1 MIIAILALRAT
12 AFVGRAAAE
21 LAALTLFV
29 ASIALWGGI
38 AAGAL

>member
-1 MIIAILALRAT
+1 MIT
-12 AFVGRAAAE
+12 AFSRAAAE